1 LKPAEVAG
9 GVFRLGTKWV
19 NFYLLVDQ
27 GEATLIDAGYPG
39 YWPQLSEALGALGL
53 PNDSLSAVVVTHHH
67 VDHVGTAE
75 QCRREAGATVYVH
88 EADAPI
94 VRGERRSHVPPGF
107 YRQSWRPSMAR
118 YLAHTVAAGG
128 GRYQRVD
135 RVEALSD
142 ELVLDVPG
150 RPRVIPTPGH
160 TAGHCSVFVED
171 RGVLVAADAMV
182 NFDYASGETGLRPH
196 RFNEDRAQALA
207 SLTQLDGV
215 DAEVV
220 LFGHGDPWTQG
231 SSRALEIV
239 RARA

>member
-9 GVFRLGTKWV
+9 GVLRLGTKWV

-39 YWPQLSEALGALGL
+39 YWPQVSEALGALGL

-128 GRYQRVD
+128 GRYRRVD

-207 SLTQLDGV
+207 SLAQLDGV